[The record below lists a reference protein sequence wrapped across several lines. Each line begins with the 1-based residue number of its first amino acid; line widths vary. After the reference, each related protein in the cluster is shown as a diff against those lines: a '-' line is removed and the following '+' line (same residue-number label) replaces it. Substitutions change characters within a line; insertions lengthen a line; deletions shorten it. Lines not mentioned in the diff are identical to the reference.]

1 MKKYKKK
8 KKMQAYIKELMYEIF
23 VLVSFLSYDN
33 NGHPEMILFKQK
45 EADIYLCKSCSAYI
59 KKK

>member
-1 MKKYKKK
+1 
-8 KKMQAYIKELMYEIF
+8 MQAYIKELMYEIF

-33 NGHPEMILFKQK
+33 NGHPEMILFKHK
-45 EADIYLCKSCSAYI
+45 EADIYLCKCCSAYI

>member
-1 MKKYKKK
+1 
-8 KKMQAYIKELMYEIF
+8 MQAYIKELMYEIF